1 MTINELK
8 YLVEDT
14 VRRYLFENVGHRKSI
29 NRNPIVEMARFNN
42 KDVGAVPFPSSKF
55 DIRIWSNDHLPPH
68 FHIIADGWDISFLIE
83 DGATYRVNKIGKNS
97 STYTYIEKNVPIWLE
112 MENSA
117 NKKITNKEFAKL
129 TWDSNHD

>member
-1 MTINELK
+1 MTVGELK
-8 YLVEDT
+8 YLIEDT
-14 VRRYLFENVGHRKSI
+14 VRRYLFENVGHEKSI
-29 NRNPIVEMARFNN
+29 NRNPIVEMARLNN
-42 KDVGAVPFPSSKF
+42 KDAGAVPFPSNKF

-68 FHIIADGWDISFLIE
+68 FHVIADGWDISFLIE
-83 DGATYRVNKIGKNS
+83 DGRVYRVNKIGKNS

-117 NKKITNKEFAKL
+117 NKKITNKEFAEL